1 MPLADI
7 ATLLVNSLTWAM
19 ATFLVASGLTLVFG
33 TLHILNFS
41 HGGFFMIGAYAAYSL
56 GQWLTPLL
64 GGTPSVA
71 LYLFGSLF
79 AGVVVALLGLVVDR
93 LVLRR
98 LSGVDDAYMLIATYA
113 LLLVCEGA
121 TKLVWGLKY
130 QSVMPPAALDGAL
143 RVGGAVLPRMSLFII
158 AAGVLSF
165 VALEVFLNR
174 TRPGRLV
181 KAIAADPWMARLMG
195 INVRRV
201 YTATVALGFALAGLA
216 GGLLLANQSLS
227 PALASGF
234 VIQAFGV
241 IIVGGMGSIA
251 GAFFGAILLGLI
263 DAIGQWWIPGLPG
276 LPFFLAMAAILLL
289 RPEGLM
295 GKKT

>member
-1 MPLADI
+1 MAFADLL
-7 ATLLVNSLTWAM
+7 TLLLNSLTWAM
-19 ATFLVASGLTLVFG
+19 ATFLVAAGLTLVFG

-56 GQWLTPLL
+56 AQWLGATD
-64 GGTPSVA
+64 SAAV
-71 LYLFGSLF
+71 YLFGTLA
-79 AGVVVALLGLVVDR
+79 AGIVVAILGLVVDR

-98 LSGVDDAYMLIATYA
+98 LAGVEDAYVLIATYA

-130 QSVMPPAALDGAL
+130 HSVMPPAALDGAW
-143 RVGGAVLPRMSLFII
+143 VWGQAVVPRLSLFII
-158 AAGVLSF
+158 LAGVLTF
-165 VALEVFLNR
+165 IALEVFLNR
-174 TRPGRLV
+174 TKGGRLV

-216 GGLLLANQSLS
+216 GGTLLANQALS
-227 PALASGF
+227 PSLASAF
-234 VIQAFGV
+234 VIYAFGV

-251 GAFFGAILLGLI
+251 GAFVGSILLGVI
-263 DAIGQWWIPGLPG
+263 DAAGQWVLPGLPG
-276 LPFFLAMAAILLL
+276 LPFFAAMTLILLL
-289 RPEGLM
+289 RPQGLM
-295 GKKT
+295 GRKQ